1 MYVLFF
7 ALSIILCNPE
17 VPMTLY
23 QEVIFCIP
31 STRQLILK
39 PICFCSID
47 KEEVIAMRDMTL
59 PVSDNGTS
67 AHV

>member
-1 MYVLFF
+1 
-7 ALSIILCNPE
+7 
-17 VPMTLY
+17 MTLY

-39 PICFCSID
+39 PISFCSID
-47 KEEVIAMRDMTL
+47 KEEVIAMRDKTL